1 MKRRIKCIIPDYIFR
16 KAGLPFL
23 CAKTVMRLISEQ
35 IP

>member
-16 KAGLPFL
+16 KTGLPFL